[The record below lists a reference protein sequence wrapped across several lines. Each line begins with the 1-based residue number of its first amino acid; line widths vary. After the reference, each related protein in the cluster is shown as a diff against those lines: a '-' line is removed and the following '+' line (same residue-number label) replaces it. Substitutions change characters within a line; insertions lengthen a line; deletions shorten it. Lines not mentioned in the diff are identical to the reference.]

1 MPQPTE
7 RTSAYLAKTLEELR
21 QMSDE
26 DLVRAHDQLIKGS
39 GQVHVGINYYR
50 EEISRRESVNQG
62 RRLERLTWAIVIL
75 TIVLVLLTGV
85 LIWLELRH
93 A

>member
-1 MPQPTE
+1 
-7 RTSAYLAKTLEELR
+7 
-21 QMSDE
+21 MSDE
-26 DLVRAHDQLIKGS
+26 DLVRAHDQLVKGP
-39 GQVHVGINYYR
+39 GEVHVGVNYYL
-50 EEISRRESVNQG
+50 EELSRRKSLNQG
-62 RRLERLTWAIVIL
+62 RRLERLTWAIVAL